1 MLIPRFSIRWLLGL
15 TTFSAVVSLILAQ
28 AVRGRPWALGV
39 MAGVWC
45 LVIVAVLFVGSFL
58 AAWLVAQARGV
69 VFTPLNRTAGSGE
82 NPFTPVSSRI
92 IQPTLDEPPVMTG

>member
-15 TTFSAVVSLILAQ
+15 TTFSAVVSLVLAQ

-45 LVIVAVLFVGSFL
+45 LVIVAALFVGSFL
-58 AAWLVAQARGV
+58 AAWLIAQARGV
-69 VFTPLNRTAGSGE
+69 FIAPLESGGRGGE
-82 NPFTPVSSRI
+82 NPFTPMPAAVA
-92 IQPTLDEPPVMTG
+92 QPTLDEPPVMTG